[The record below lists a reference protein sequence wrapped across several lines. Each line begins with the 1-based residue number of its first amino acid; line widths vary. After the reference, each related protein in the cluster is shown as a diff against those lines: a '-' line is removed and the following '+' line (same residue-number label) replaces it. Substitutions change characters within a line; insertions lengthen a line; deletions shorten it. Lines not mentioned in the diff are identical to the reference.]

1 MRVLSVTLQYLIVHL
16 LFFGCLQ
23 FLVKGLRVGFKITV
37 TLTNTPVFV
46 TPSQIVAIDQL
57 L

>member
-37 TLTNTPVFV
+37 TLTTTSVFV
-46 TPSQIVAIDQL
+46 APSQIVAIDQL